1 MNRNYL
7 PPSLMTTPMLTAPPL
22 PAHMSSVGV
31 GGSGTLPLGGMP
43 GLQPPGRPSALTP
56 ALGGF
61 GLPSG
66 LEQSSPPP
74 PPPGSSLQPTSTQPN
89 VPCTALQNVCSRRF
103 ARTSKLPTV
112 QEIGKSI
119 ELRYIPTSSPINRD
133 HTCRCPSTNHYARL
147 FTRFLLIDVIFWCF
161 IFIFSPNKRW
171 LFHHHRIIP
180 YGQ

>member
-7 PPSLMTTPMLTAPPL
+7 PPSLMTSPMLTAPPL

-31 GGSGTLPLGGMP
+31 GGSGTLALGCMP
-43 GLQPPGRPSALTP
+43 GLQPTGRPSAPIP
-56 ALGGF
+56 AFGGF

-74 PPPGSSLQPTSTQPN
+74 PPPGSSLQPTSTQPI

-103 ARTSKLPTV
+103 ARTCKLPTV

-119 ELRYIPTSSPINRD
+119 ELRYTPTSSPINRD
-133 HTCRCPSTNHYARL
+133 HTCRYPSTNHYARL
-147 FTRFLLIDVIFWCF
+147 FTRFLLIDVI
-161 IFIFSPNKRW
+161 
-171 LFHHHRIIP
+171 
-180 YGQ
+180 Y